1 VHRSAEP
8 VVREKVL
15 YRAVLPTR
23 CRQPVGELQRL
34 LGHPLNRKFGQQR
47 STGAGDSHP

>member
-1 VHRSAEP
+1 MHRSAEP

-34 LGHPLNRKFGQQR
+34 PGHPLNRMLGQQR
-47 STGAGDSHP
+47 SAGDADSHP